1 MVVTTADLDIEI
13 KRKITDYVMFE
24 ASYAQVGSEKFIK
37 VCDDKLVKKVNEMAA
52 EYYASAD
59 IEIRMELKDIMQI
72 CKTAYC

>member
-52 EYYASAD
+52 EYYAFAD

-72 CKTAYC
+72 CRTAYC

>member
-37 VCDDKLVKKVNEMAA
+37 VCDDKLIKKVNEMAS
-52 EYYASAD
+52 EYYAFAD
-59 IEIRMELKDIMQI
+59 IEVHMELKDIMQI
-72 CKTAYC
+72 CRTAYC

>member
-37 VCDDKLVKKVNEMAA
+37 VCDDKLVKKVNEMVA
-52 EYYASAD
+52 EYYAFAD

-72 CKTAYC
+72 CRTAYC

>member
-24 ASYAQVGSEKFIK
+24 ASNAQLG
-37 VCDDKLVKKVNEMAA
+37 
-52 EYYASAD
+52 
-59 IEIRMELKDIMQI
+59 QI